1 MYSNILYMTPT
12 NTISTTISV
21 IAISFIFFL
30 GVMYRVFEEF
40 VYKYAFVIKN
50 TINIQELAG
59 VLRVGKFGIFMGL
72 WALLLIFNMV
82 IFAVVFRKY
91 DFLNQMKLT
100 SILFVGIVA
109 TTFVIVDL
117 IPGLVEI
124 FGNTFGSFVI
134 SSFATSWIFKYNRI
148 MKVFKSKLFHNDAN
162 VVIPFDYLMPMFNVD
177 TFEETFDNIAEESKQ
192 FRLKKEVAASGSDNE
207 INGSKEA
214 FDFYF
219 DYNEMCTD
227 EDENEDSAKKKFKN
241 ELFKLCF
248 AKHNAGHFMWAYIS
262 SIVTMLST
270 VAVM

>member
-1 MYSNILYMTPT
+1 MTPT

-21 IAISFIFFL
+21 IAILFVFFL
-30 GVMYRVFEEF
+30 GVMYRVFEDF
-40 VYKYAFVIKN
+40 VYKYAFAIKN

-59 VLRVGKFGIFMGL
+59 VMRVGKFFIFLGL

-91 DFLNQMKLT
+91 DFINQMKIT

-109 TTFVIVDL
+109 TTFLIVD
-117 IPGLVEI
+117 IVPGLVEI
-124 FGNTFGSFVI
+124 FGNTFGSFIV
-134 SSFATSWIFKYNRI
+134 SSFATSWIFQYEKI
-148 MKVFKSKLFHNDAN
+148 MKVFKSKLFHNDTN
-162 VVIPFDYLMPMFNVD
+162 VVIPFNYLLPMFNVD
-177 TFEETFDNIAEESKQ
+177 TFEETFSAIAEESKQ
-192 FRLKKEVAASGSDNE
+192 FRLKKEVAVDNVMSD
-207 INGSKEA
+207 GKEA

-219 DYNEMCTD
+219 DYNEMCTAD
-227 EDENEDSAKKKFKN
+227 DENEDSAKKKFRN

-248 AKHNAGHFMWAYIS
+248 AKHNAGHFMWVYIS

>member
-1 MYSNILYMTPT
+1 MTPT
-12 NTISTTISV
+12 NTAISV
-21 IAISFIFFL
+21 ISIMLIFFL

-50 TINIQELAG
+50 TINIKELAG
-59 VLRVGKFGIFMGL
+59 VLRVGKFGIFIGL

-82 IFAVVFRKY
+82 IFAVAFRKY

-109 TTFVIVDL
+109 TTFVIIDL

-134 SSFATSWIFKYNRI
+134 SSFATSWIFKYNKI

-177 TFEETFDNIAEESKQ
+177 TFEETFNNIADESKQ
-192 FRLKKEVAASGSDNE
+192 FRSKKEVSNGNE
-207 INGSKEA
+207 GDEKKEL

-219 DYNEMCTD
+219 DYNEICTD
-227 EDENEDSAKKKFKN
+227 EDENEDAAKNKFKN

-262 SIVTMLST
+262 SVVTMLST

>member
-1 MYSNILYMTPT
+1 MYMTPT
-12 NTISTTISV
+12 NTTISV
-21 IAISFIFFL
+21 ISIMLIFFL

-40 VYKYAFVIKN
+40 VYKHAFVIKN
-50 TINIQELAG
+50 TVNIQELAG

-82 IFAVVFRKY
+82 IFAVAFRKY

-109 TTFVIVDL
+109 TTFVIIDL

-134 SSFATSWIFKYNRI
+134 SSFATSWIFQYNKI

-162 VVIPFDYLMPMFNVD
+162 IIIPFDYLMPMFNVD
-177 TFEETFDNIAEESKQ
+177 TFEDTFNNIAEESKQ
-192 FRLKKEVAASGSDNE
+192 FRSKKESNE
-207 INGSKEA
+207 NEGDEKKEL

-219 DYNEMCTD
+219 DYNEICTN
-227 EDENEDSAKKKFKN
+227 EDENEDAAKKKFKN
-241 ELFKLCF
+241 DLFKLCF
-248 AKHNAGHFMWAYIS
+248 AKHNAGHFMWVYIS
-262 SIVTMLST
+262 SVVTMLST